1 MSYKLLIGIV
11 PHNSG
16 ELITDAA
23 KSAGAGGGTIAM
35 GRGTA
40 SNGVLQLLGL
50 GDTSKDIV
58 YIIIKEDIK
67 KAVCEAIIKASEKKA
82 HFGVMFTLNT
92 PGFIRAGHLD
102 EALALESSTTE
113 SKGEETMST
122 ENNYQMINV
131 IVNKG
136 YAEDAMAAARKAG
149 AGGGTIIGARG
160 TAKEGD
166 AAFFG
171 MKIVP
176 EKEMLMILV
185 PAEKKSAIVEAITA
199 LPCFAEAGSGI
210 IFCNEA
216 QDFTVLGK
224 K

>member
-1 MSYKLLIGIV
+1 MSNKLLIGIV
-11 PHNSG
+11 PHDSG
-16 ELITDAA
+16 ELVSNAA
-23 KSAGAGGGTIAM
+23 KSSGAGGGTIIM

-58 YIIIKEDIK
+58 YIIVDEEKYQPIRN
-67 KAVCEAIIKASEKKA
+67 AIIASAESKK
-82 HFGVMFTLNT
+82 HFGLLFAIELGN
-92 PGFIRAGHLD
+92 FIKAGSNLD
-102 EALALESSTTE
+102 EKSE
-113 SKGEETMST
+113 SKGGKTMASNT
-122 ENNYQMINV
+122 HQLINV

-160 TAKEGD
+160 TAKEDD

-185 PAEKKSAIVEAITA
+185 PSEKKDSIVASIKS
-199 LPCFAEAGSGI
+199 LPCFSEAGSGI

-216 QDFTVLGK
+216 QDFTLLGK
-224 K
+224 SN